1 MIDGKYSRSAGDWI
15 EQRISV
21 YDYLEKYA
29 GNPDVRLITHS
40 EKCKMVSVLI
50 RKSHKDKL
58 ISEHIALSS
67 FF

>member
-1 MIDGKYSRSAGDWI
+1 MIEGNYNRPGGNWI

>member
-1 MIDGKYSRSAGDWI
+1 MIDGNYSRPAGDWI
-15 EQRISV
+15 EHRISV

-29 GNPDVRLITHS
+29 GSPDVRLITHS

-50 RKSHKDKL
+50 RRNYKDKL